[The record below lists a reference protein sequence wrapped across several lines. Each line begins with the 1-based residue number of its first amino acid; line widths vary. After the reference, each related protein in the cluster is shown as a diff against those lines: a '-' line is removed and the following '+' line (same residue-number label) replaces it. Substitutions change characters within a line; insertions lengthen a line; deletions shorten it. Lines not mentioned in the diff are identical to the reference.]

1 MIVLE
6 KRIVKG
12 QRQLPLNLMMII
24 GAIVQKRWGYC
35 LDPRCHTMIDL
46 NMKALEKGG
55 NISKRD
61 LKEQLQ

>member
-1 MIVLE
+1 
-6 KRIVKG
+6 
-12 QRQLPLNLMMII
+12 MMII

-35 LDPRCHTMIDL
+35 LDPRCHTMINL
-46 NMKALEKGG
+46 NMKALENEKGG